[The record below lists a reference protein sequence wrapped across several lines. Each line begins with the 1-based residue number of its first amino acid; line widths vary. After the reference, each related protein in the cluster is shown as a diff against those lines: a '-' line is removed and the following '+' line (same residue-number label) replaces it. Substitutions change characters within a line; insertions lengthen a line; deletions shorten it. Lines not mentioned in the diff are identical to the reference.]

1 MAQTQ
6 ANNSTQTSPEVKL
19 LQKQLAAAIEAGKAE
34 TNKSNVLQDELNGGL
49 IKMLQASNLIKDDEK
64 RKTFIKLLDIHK
76 LLLTENQYIS
86 ASDNAGKV
94 WFTEIT
100 DISGDVAFV
109 PKQNN
114 DAKTPE
120 FIELS
125 NFIKEMKAEWMD
137 NYFQDFDDGNEQRYK
152 YNALANTYSQK

>member
-19 LQKQLAAAIEAGKAE
+19 LQQQLAAAIEAGKAE
-34 TNKSNVLQDELNGGL
+34 SVKSNPLQDELNAGL
-49 IKMLQASNLIKDDEK
+49 MKMLQASKLIKDDEK
-64 RKTFIKLLDIHK
+64 RQTFIKLLDIHK
-76 LLLTENQYIS
+76 LLLKGNQHIS

-114 DAKTPE
+114 DAKSPE

-125 NFIKEMKAEWMD
+125 NFIQEMKTQWMD
-137 NYFQDFDDGNEQRYK
+137 NYFKDFDDGNEQRYK